1 MRIGILTFHWAQNYG
16 AVLQCYAL
24 KSKLEDMGHEVLIID
39 RLPKYQGILRR
50 LYHRFSYEYSLSW
63 LKFSRFN
70 RHWLVPKTGR
80 YTTQQ
85 SLEHF
90 GEKEK
95 LDAVIVGSDQV
106 WRWDIMGYNYFLDFI
121 RKGTARKYAYAASF
135 GLSHWESREL
145 DANQIKLLLKEFEAI
160 SVREQTG
167 VSICNQVF
175 GVPAQLVIDPTL
187 LYDADDYEAVFL
199 RNCPKEPSNKVVTY
213 ILGEEN
219 LEQCQHISQWAEGL
233 GMEHRELY
241 WTRLGYPALK
251 KGTNFFFH
259 LSVEDWLDEI
269 RNAAYVITNSYHCM
283 VFAILFRKKFVVL
296 NHVSG
301 GSDRIRTLLSAL
313 QLKYRFFA
321 SSDDF
326 YQLKE
331 VLDTPVSY
339 DEVEERIH
347 ACRREAVSFL
357 ENIK

>member
-24 KSKLEDMGHEVLIID
+24 KSKLEEMGHEVLIID

-50 LYHRFSYEYSLSW
+50 LYHRFSYKYSLSW
-63 LKFSRFN
+63 LTFSRFN
-70 RHWLVPKTGR
+70 RHWLVPKTRR
-80 YTTQQ
+80 YATQK
-85 SLEHF
+85 SLENF
-90 GEKEK
+90 GANEK

-121 RKGTARKYAYAASF
+121 RKGSIRKYAYAASF

-167 VSICNQVF
+167 VNICNQVF

-187 LYDADDYEAVFL
+187 LYDSDYYEAVFL
-199 RNCPKEPSNKVVTY
+199 WNRPKVSSRKVVSY

-219 LEQCQHISQWAEGL
+219 LEQCLQISQWAEEI
-233 GMEHRELY
+233 GMEYRDLY

-251 KGTNFFFH
+251 KGTNLFLH

-269 RNAAYVITNSYHCM
+269 RNAAYIITNSYHCM

-296 NHVSG
+296 NNVSG
-301 GSDRIRTLLSAL
+301 GSDRIRTLMSAL
-313 QLKYRFFA
+313 QLKHRFFA

-326 YQLKE
+326 YQLKK

-339 DEVEERIH
+339 EDVEERIH
-347 ACRREAVSFL
+347 ACRREAISFL

>member
-1 MRIGILTFHWAQNYG
+1 MKFIFQKWLFLLVVLAFLITFAASWHLHSYLAELSAIDMLESTLSGVSRKISITEDNLKAVTHLSDAAALAKTHAFALLIASDPSILHN
-16 AVLQCYAL
+16 
-24 KSKLEDMGHEVLIID
+24 
-39 RLPKYQGILRR
+39 
-50 LYHRFSYEYSLSW
+50 
-63 LKFSRFN
+63 
-70 RHWLVPKTGR
+70 
-80 YTTQQ
+80 
-85 SLEHF
+85 
-90 GEKEK
+90 KEK

-121 RKGTARKYAYAASF
+121 RKGTIRKYAYAASF

-175 GVPAQLVIDPTL
+175 GVPAQLVVDPTL
-187 LYDADDYEAVFL
+187 LYDADDYEAAFL
-199 RNCPKEPSNKVVTY
+199 RNRPKEPSNKVVTY

-219 LEQCQHISQWAEGL
+219 LEQCQNISQWAEGL

-296 NHVSG
+296 NNVSG
-301 GSDRIRTLLSAL
+301 GSDRIRTLMSAL
-313 QLKYRFFA
+313 QLKHRFFA

-326 YQLKE
+326 YQLKK

-339 DEVEERIH
+339 EDVEERIH
-347 ACRREAVSFL
+347 ACRREAISFL